1 MFIIALEGNI
11 GTGKSTLGKLIQDRI
26 QFIDGVEFIQEPVH
40 KWVELKDKDGNILE
54 KFYKDQDRWSYT
66 FQHNAFIT
74 RAQDIMKHRDKKLL
88 IIERSVLTDRNVFAK
103 LLHENGK
110 ISNMEWDLYTQW
122 YEWLSK
128 EFSIRPDRFIYLKAD
143 PQTSYKRMRKRLR
156 DEEDGVPFEYIQQVH
171 DKHEEWMT
179 KLNSVDIIDVNDDF
193 VEHESNQE
201 RLMQIVMSIIS
212 EQLKHIN
219 TY

>member
-156 DEEDGVPFEYIQQVH
+156 DEEDGVPFEYIKQVH

>member
-1 MFIIALEGNI
+1 MFIIAIEGNI

>member
-1 MFIIALEGNI
+1 
-11 GTGKSTLGKLIQDRI
+11 
-26 QFIDGVEFIQEPVH
+26 
-40 KWVELKDKDGNILE
+40 
-54 KFYKDQDRWSYT
+54 
-66 FQHNAFIT
+66 
-74 RAQDIMKHRDKKLL
+74 MKHRDKKLL